1 MRLDWLELAGVRT
14 YESLRF
20 EPDQG
25 INVLVGENAVGK
37 TNLIEAIGYLA
48 RARSFRRAP
57 DEAIIAEGADAAV
70 IRGEVD
76 HGERRSLIEVE
87 VPADRRRR
95 IQVNRSRLSRSSDL
109 AEHLR
114 VVVFQPDDLDIA
126 KRSPSYRREFLD
138 GAASLLW
145 PAALADQSDY
155 ERSVRHR
162 NALLKQ
168 MGRRADPT
176 TLAVWNERLAAS
188 GAAVMT
194 RRAEALEALSPR
206 VAAAYA
212 TLAGSETA
220 VVPAYQSSWGLNDPA
235 GARDDWAA
243 RLWAA
248 LEEATE
254 TDMDRRVTTVGPH
267 RDDPGWTIDGRD
279 VRVRASQGEQRTLVL
294 SLRLAQQEAAQAV
307 AGVAPVMLLDDVFSE
322 LDMGRAR
329 ALATAL
335 PSGQAFI
342 TTARDEEVPV
352 EGRRWRITPGTVE

>member
-14 YESLRF
+14 YDSLRF
-20 EPDQG
+20 DPDQG

-37 TNLIEAIGYLA
+37 TNLLESIGYLA
-48 RARSFRRAP
+48 RAGSFRRAP

-87 VPADRRRR
+87 IPVERRRR
-95 IQVNRSRLSRSSDL
+95 LQVNRARLSRSADL
-109 AEHLR
+109 AEHFR

-138 GAASLLW
+138 GAAGLLW
-145 PAALADQSDY
+145 PAALADQSEY

-176 TLAVWNERLAAS
+176 TLAVWNERLAAA
-188 GAAVMT
+188 GAAVMV
-194 RRAEALEALSPR
+194 RRAEALEALGPR
-206 VAAAYA
+206 VAEAYS
-212 TLAGSETA
+212 TLAGAETA
-220 VVPAYQSSWGLNDPA
+220 VGPAYKSSWGLSEL
-235 GARDDWAA
+235 GGGRDDWGA

-248 LEEATE
+248 LEESSEA
-254 TDMDRRVTTVGPH
+254 DMDRRVTTVGPH

-329 ALATAL
+329 ALAKAL

-342 TTARDEEVPV
+342 STARDEEVPV
-352 EGRRWRITPGTVE
+352 EGRRWRVTPGGVE